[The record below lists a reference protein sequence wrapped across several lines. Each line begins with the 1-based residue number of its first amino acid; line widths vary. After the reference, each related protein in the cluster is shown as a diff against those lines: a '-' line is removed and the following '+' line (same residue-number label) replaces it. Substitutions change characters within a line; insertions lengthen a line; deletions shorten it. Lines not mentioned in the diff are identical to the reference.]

1 MVKFCETASLK
12 RANHCPQTN
21 GFFNDTCAG
30 LLKSALSQFR
40 AALPISNAFPARDF
54 VFGTLLAT
62 PSISPSHPLVCCPG
76 SRALHQQSSSPF
88 FITTLHWLKQAR
100 QRVNE
105 IRERVSLVFH
115 IRKSNAF
122 LSGKLFRL
130 SPPTGVHMLVLR
142 CVHIDPES
150 LPQLISLT
158 GDSAAN
164 GSRPSEG
171 RRSAPGA
178 AGAGRHVRSLRLA
191 SFFREWSF

>member
-1 MVKFCETASLK
+1 MVKPLETASLK

-21 GFFNDTCAG
+21 GSFIDDCAG

-40 AALPISNAFPARDF
+40 AALPMSDAFFSRDF

-76 SRALHQQSSSPF
+76 SRSLHQQSSSSL
-88 FITTLHWLKQAR
+88 FITPVRWLRQA
-100 QRVNE
+100 QRKVNE
-105 IRERVSLVFH
+105 IRERVGLVFH
-115 IRKSNAF
+115 LRKSNAF

-130 SPPTGVHMLVLR
+130 SPPTGAHMLVLR

-158 GDSAAN
+158 GNSAAK

-171 RRSAPGA
+171 RRSRRTPLARVA
-178 AGAGRHVRSLRLA
+178 MCARLRLA
-191 SFFREWSF
+191 PFFRE